1 MLYQSGRGGK
11 KYVRAVGQNTL
22 PPDVEPGPVL
32 IAVVDQPP
40 EVQTVQHS
48 GIYRGADPQQGVVA
62 LVLSGFV
69 VDKPAQDPVVVS
81 QQTGMLVVRQV
92 EHRGQGI
99 DGDVGL
105 RVPALFLMVLPMGV
119 PGEADGGGL
128 EVEDLMVPVQ
138 LG

>member
-1 MLYQSGRGGK
+1 M
-11 KYVRAVGQNTL
+11 
-22 PPDVEPGPVL
+22 
-32 IAVVDQPP
+32 
-40 EVQTVQHS
+40 
-48 GIYRGADPQQGVVA
+48 
-62 LVLSGFV
+62 LSGFV

-138 LG
+138 LGQQTLGARGLFQPALAAETDDICHVEIPPFLQISNQ